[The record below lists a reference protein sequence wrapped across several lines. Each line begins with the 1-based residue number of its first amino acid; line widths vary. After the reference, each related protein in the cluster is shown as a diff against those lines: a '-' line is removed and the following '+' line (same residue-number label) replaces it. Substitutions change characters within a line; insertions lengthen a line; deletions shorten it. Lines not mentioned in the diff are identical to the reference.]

1 MEKVSTRN
9 IKFLRKIIKTIY
21 LSSNKYLFILILV
34 LLLITAKGHLE
45 IIDTEYS
52 VRTALALVEDGSML
66 IDVVCDAAL
75 EITPQ
80 IPGTDKI
87 YSQYGLGLVA
97 IFLPIVIV
105 GKLISFALAIDQR
118 IIIDFLIS
126 FYNIPFALLGLYF
139 FKSIY
144 IRLGISKSIATSC
157 TIILFCCTGFWKYSV
172 TDFSEIT
179 QVAFLLGAINS
190 LLLKKKF
197 KMETCFILVSS
208 SCDDE
213 IDICP
218 FLTSFFSIQFGV
230 QPIN

>member
-1 MEKVSTRN
+1 MKINIPYGHWIKIETHFVRST
-9 IKFLRKIIKTIY
+9 FL
-21 LSSNKYLFILILV
+21 FF
-34 LLLITAKGHLE
+34 LLLLFSAKGHLE

-87 YSQYGLGLVA
+87 YSQYGIGLVA

-105 GKLISFALAIDQR
+105 GKLISVALAIDQR
-118 IIIDFLIS
+118 IIIDFLVS

-144 IRLGISKSIATSC
+144 IRLGISQSIATSC

-190 LLLKKKF
+190 LLLKKSSKWKHVSF
-197 KMETCFILVSS
+197 WLALLVMMKL
-208 SCDDE
+208 
-213 IDICP
+213 IYVL
-218 FLTSFFSIQFGV
+218 FLPIFFFLF
-230 QPIN
+230 NLE